1 MMNYLKRYK
10 SKLIQ
15 TSAMYSRLARAF
27 IMREI
32 PNYLIA
38 FVTGECNM
46 NCRFCCDA
54 AQDMRKRNELS
65 PAQWANALKDA
76 KALLHLTVTGGE
88 PFMRDDLD
96 ELIIAI
102 AKSSGVPDISIN
114 TNGFLTEKIYETVK
128 QILLAL
134 PNITLTI
141 AVSLDGPPEI
151 HDRLRNKK
159 GSADAA
165 CKTISKLSMLKDK
178 SPHLKTRL
186 QSLVVPEN
194 ADKLEK
200 FINET
205 VAWPLDFHE
214 IIFPRDFNNKSKYRQ
229 SLIDNYRELAAK
241 QLTKY
246 KITNPSTLKMK
257 IFSVLY
263 KNILRN
269 LDEGYYCAP
278 CPAGGR
284 LVEIFSD
291 GTVVGCEMSKVKGKS
306 EFGTV
311 GNSEI
316 TLADL
321 CKTPKAER
329 FRREVAANC
338 SCTFECAQICNIVFN
353 AKNWIELIKR

>member
-1 MMNYLKRYK
+1 
-10 SKLIQ
+10 
-15 TSAMYSRLARAF
+15 MYSRFARAF
-27 IMREI
+27 IMREM

-38 FVTGECNM
+38 FVTGDCNM
-46 NCRFCCDA
+46 NCRFCCNA

-65 PAQWANALKDA
+65 PAQWANALKDSR
-76 KALLHLTVTGGE
+76 ALLHLTVTGGE

-102 AKSSGVPDISIN
+102 AESSGVPDISIN
-114 TNGFLTEKIYETVK
+114 TNGFLSSKIYETVEK
-128 QILLAL
+128 ILLAL

-141 AVSLDGPPEI
+141 AVSLDGPLEI

-159 GSADAA
+159 GSAVAA
-165 CKTISKLSMLKDK
+165 YKTISSLSMLKDDF
-178 SPHLKTRL
+178 PNLKTRL
-186 QSLVVPEN
+186 QSIVVPEN
-194 ADKLEK
+194 AGKLDK
-200 FINET
+200 FIHET
-205 VAWPLDFHE
+205 NAWPLDFHE
-214 IIFPRDFNNKSKYRQ
+214 IIFPRDCNNKNGYKQ
-229 SLIDNYRELAAK
+229 SLVDSYRKLAAK
-241 QLTKY
+241 QVINYKLTK
-246 KITNPSTLKMK
+246 TSTLKTK
-257 IFSVLY
+257 IFRLLY

-284 LVEIFSD
+284 LIEIFSD

-311 GNSEI
+311 GSTEN

-321 CKTPKAER
+321 CKTPKAEQ
-329 FRREVAANC
+329 FRREIAANC

-353 AKNWIELIKR
+353 AKNWIELVKPN

>member
-1 MMNYLKRYK
+1 
-10 SKLIQ
+10 
-15 TSAMYSRLARAF
+15 MYSRLARAL
-27 IMREI
+27 IMRET

-38 FVTGECNM
+38 FVTGDCNL
-46 NCRFCCDA
+46 NCGFCCTA
-54 AQDMRKRNELS
+54 AQDMRKRKDLS

-76 KALLHLTVTGGE
+76 RALSHLTVTGGE

-102 AKSSGVPDISIN
+102 AESSGVPDISIN
-114 TNGFLTEKIYETVK
+114 TNGFFSRKIYETTEK
-128 QILLAL
+128 ILLAL

-165 CKTISKLSMLKDK
+165 FETISKLSMLKDNF
-178 SPHLKTRL
+178 PHLKTRL
-186 QSLVVPEN
+186 QSIVLPEN
-194 ADKLEK
+194 ADKLDN

-205 VAWPLDFHE
+205 AAWPLDFHE
-214 IIFPRDFNNKSKYRQ
+214 IIFPRDFNYKSEYRQ
-229 SLIDNYRELAAK
+229 FLVDNYRKLAVK
-241 QLTKY
+241 LLTKH
-246 KITNPSTLKMK
+246 KITNHSTLKMK
-257 IFSVLY
+257 IFNVLY

-311 GNSEI
+311 GSSEN
-316 TLADL
+316 TLVDL
-321 CKTPKAER
+321 CKTPKAEQ
-329 FRREVAANC
+329 FRREIAANC
-338 SCTFECAQICNIVFN
+338 SCTFECAQVCNIIFN
-353 AKNWIELIKR
+353 AKNWIKLMPVVSRDKQGNTSAEEGR